1 MKNLLTII
9 VLGALLSSCSMLQK
23 LTKSDKPEKKAQPE
37 MSQMEKEAIVQKEM
51 IRIEKKLEAQVNQRL
66 SSAIEKIEK
75 ENIQKTLEEYKMQ
88 MREAIATELA
98 DLTVSLEE
106 KIKTELMSP
115 KFLPELE
122 QMVVE
127 QITNTVD
134 GKIDQQYDDHKQEL
148 IDTAAKQVMKKV
160 LDSNVGSSKIEEVVE

>member
-23 LTKSDKPEKKAQPE
+23 LTKSDKPEKKSQPE

-134 GKIDQQYDDHKQEL
+134 GKIDEQYDDHKQEL

>member
-127 QITNTVD
+127 KITNTVD

>member
-88 MREAIATELA
+88 MREPIATELA